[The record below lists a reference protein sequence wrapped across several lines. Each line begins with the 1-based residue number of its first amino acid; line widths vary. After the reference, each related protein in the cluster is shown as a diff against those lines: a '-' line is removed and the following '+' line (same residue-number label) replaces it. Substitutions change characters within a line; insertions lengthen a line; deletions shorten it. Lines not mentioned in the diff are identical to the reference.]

1 MAKKSSGASRKSSTG
16 ARTAG
21 DRIKETWDS
30 TLAALTAAEQEVE
43 RQIKALLKRNKIG
56 TQDAA
61 TALKD
66 LGARFDQERK
76 KAARELEGRLGELQS
91 RIETERRSL
100 GRRMDEAVHGTLAS
114 LNIPSRKEI
123 GELTR
128 KVDELSRKIDGFR
141 KTSVAKGR
149 RTAGRAA
156 AAVRRRRG

>member
-1 MAKKSSGASRKSSTG
+1 MAKKSSG
-16 ARTAG
+16 TAG
-21 DRIKETWDS
+21 DRIRETWDS

-43 RQIKALLKRNKIG
+43 RQVKALLKKNKIG
-56 TQDAA
+56 TKDAA

-66 LGARFDQERK
+66 LGNRFDQERK
-76 KAARELEGRLGELQS
+76 KAARELEGRLGELQA
-91 RIETERRSL
+91 RIEKERKGL

-141 KTSVAKGR
+141 KTSAAKGR
-149 RTAGRAA
+149 KTAGRAA
-156 AAVRRRRG
+156 AALRKRRR